1 MKSKLLLSQICIT
14 VCLVA
19 FACLVLIEAP
29 PRISRHFLKTNK
41 SKPIQCKNISILGN
55 IFLYGSCP
63 NNTYVNQPGPDY
75 PSMITTTSCTDSEGF
90 RVNCQD
96 GQRVFNRSD
105 YHTYLI
111 GDSFIQAE
119 EIDYSQSVYGLI
131 NNSKTSHYRNAYG
144 FGYSSWNTRQY
155 LQAIKAINKKNS
167 NYDIYL
173 FANDITPRY
182 GRSVY
187 GEINSKVSD
196 SNKSKNQFL
205 LRSKRFLLRSVT
217 MHKLAQIPN
226 RIQFAVSEQDRIR
239 YWAHYKTASLNQCPS
254 VLDQKKIDSFSMLAR
269 DFIMYSYVSECWDDT
284 QKESYDLVKEDLNQ
298 ILFHGDSLNSKVRI
312 ILIPPGF
319 SFLGENAP
327 GRLHAKYD
335 IPNDIRLSLFGL
347 RKKLAE
353 DFGDHLFDVEN
364 DLYKEIENFKKK
376 CNGNCENAYYFGHD
390 GHFTARGHEFLFR
403 TLYSR

>member
-1 MKSKLLLSQICIT
+1 
-14 VCLVA
+14 
-19 FACLVLIEAP
+19 
-29 PRISRHFLKTNK
+29 
-41 SKPIQCKNISILGN
+41 
-55 IFLYGSCP
+55 
-63 NNTYVNQPGPDY
+63 
-75 PSMITTTSCTDSEGF
+75 
-90 RVNCQD
+90 
-96 GQRVFNRSD
+96 
-105 YHTYLI
+105 
-111 GDSFIQAE
+111 
-119 EIDYSQSVYGLI
+119 
-131 NNSKTSHYRNAYG
+131 
-144 FGYSSWNTRQY
+144 
-155 LQAIKAINKKNS
+155 
-167 NYDIYL
+167 
-173 FANDITPRY
+173 
-182 GRSVY
+182 VY

-205 LRSKRFLLRSVT
+205 LRSKRFLLSSVT
-217 MHKLAQIPN
+217 VHKLAQIPN
-226 RIQFAVSEQDRIR
+226 RIQFAVSKKDRIE

-312 ILIPPGF
+312 ILFPPGF
-319 SFLGENAP
+319 SFLGENTP
-327 GRLHAKYD
+327 GRLHESYD